1 MKRLLIFLSLL
12 FTFPVIAAPST
23 QPTQFLRY
31 LEMPDG
37 SSRLEAA
44 EATYKNDKGV
54 VVHLIGAVHI
64 ADPDFFAGLNES
76 FDHYDALLYEMVK
89 PKEAADQNRL
99 PTPAERKGSSLAWV
113 GNMQRFMRDHLDL
126 TYQLDAIDYDRPNFV
141 HADLDMQTFTQLQA
155 ERNESMFTLMLR
167 SAIHNMAK
175 GNDDSDVKS
184 LALIGAMFSPNSAQ
198 EIKRA
203 LAAQCAD
210 LDDMMEGMEGPHGS
224 VIVGERNKVA
234 LRVLQEQIAGG
245 KKYLGI
251 FYGAGHLR
259 LMEKSLEEMGFKK
272 VGVTWRTAW
281 YIGPPAPIPSTQ
293 PSLPHN

>member
-1 MKRLLIFLSLL
+1 MKRLLLVLFILFPLSTL
-12 FTFPVIAAPST
+12 AAPATT
-23 QPTQFLRY
+23 QSTQFLRY
-31 LEMPDG
+31 LDMPDG
-37 SSRLEAA
+37 SSRLEVA

-64 ADPDFFAGLNES
+64 ADADFFAGLNES

-89 PKEAADQNRL
+89 PREAAEQNRL
-99 PTPAERKGSSLAWV
+99 PTATERKGSSLAWV
-113 GNMQRFMRDHLDL
+113 GNMQRFMRDHLHL

-141 HADLDMQTFTQLQA
+141 HADLDMQTFAQLQA
-155 ERNESMFTLMLR
+155 ERNESMFSLMVR
-167 SAIHNMAK
+167 SAMHNLAK
-175 GNDDSDVKS
+175 GGDDSDVKS
-184 LALIGAMFSPNSAQ
+184 LALLGALMSPNSSQ

-203 LAAQCAD
+203 LAQQFAD
-210 LDDMMEGMEGPHGS
+210 LDDMMDGMEGPNGS

-234 LRVLQEQIAGG
+234 LRVLQEQIAKG

-259 LMEKSLEEMGFKK
+259 LMEKSLDEMGFHK

-281 YIGPPAPIPSTQ
+281 YIGPPAPVPTTQ
-293 PSLPHN
+293 KTTP